1 MKNKLHS
8 IQYKENINKQKKNII
23 IHFKWTIYQNGTI
36 YSFKSHKLA
45 MIDFI
50 LNFIVFLFRLKKNHF
65 NDHLPFYCER

>member
-1 MKNKLHS
+1 M
-8 IQYKENINKQKKNII
+8 
-23 IHFKWTIYQNGTI
+23 I

-50 LNFIVFLFRLKKNHF
+50 LNFIVFLFHLKKKKHF

>member
-1 MKNKLHS
+1 M
-8 IQYKENINKQKKNII
+8 
-23 IHFKWTIYQNGTI
+23 I

-65 NDHLPFYCER
+65 NDHLPFYCERQCWHYSLLKALTSLCQNKQTNKKITA